1 MRVRNSGLPEMKLTL
16 LAVGMAAVM
25 LVTAC
30 AAAAQTPRSSES
42 PAGSEVPPAPHADL
56 EPGTPPPAET
66 EIGSLTVG
74 DSRVRP
80 ADDMQMVYVPAGS
93 FQMGST
99 QAQIEAAI
107 QLCTM
112 YPDDYNKCRNAQF
125 TEEAP
130 AGDVS
135 LAGFWID
142 RTEVTFSQ
150 YARCVEAGACRTA
163 RLVDLTTDDQGDL
176 PAAGIPW
183 QDATDYCAWAGGSLP
198 SEAQWE
204 YAARGADNLIFP
216 WGNDF
221 ECSGG
226 NFWDD
231 YTGCSDGYA
240 EAAPV
245 GSFPGGQSW
254 CGALDMA
261 GNVWEWVADPFM
273 PYPYLGQSASGGAGH
288 GEQMILR
295 GGSWAYMPAFVRTAF
310 RYPVPITADYQA
322 VGFRC
327 VMDDPG
333 E

>member
-1 MRVRNSGLPEMKLTL
+1 MQVRKSGLADMKFTL
-16 LAVGMAAVM
+16 LSVGMATIL

-30 AAAAQTPRSSES
+30 GAAVQTSRSSAS
-42 PAGSEVPPAPHADL
+42 PAEKDLPPATQTAV
-56 EPGTPPPAET
+56 ETSTPPPAET
-66 EIGSLTVG
+66 EIESMTIG

-80 ADDMQMVYVPAGS
+80 ADEMQMVYVPAGS

-107 QLCTM
+107 QLCSR
-112 YPDDYNKCRNAQF
+112 YPDDYNKCKNAQF

-135 LAGFWID
+135 LTGFWID

-150 YARCVEAGACRTA
+150 YALCVAAGACRTA
-163 RLVDLTTDDQGDL
+163 RLAEIAIDNQGDH

-183 QDATDYCAWAGGSLP
+183 RDAADYCAWAGGSLP
-198 SEAQWE
+198 TEAQWE

-221 ECSGG
+221 DCSGG
-226 NFWDD
+226 NFWDGF
-231 YTGCSDGYA
+231 TGCRDGYA
-240 EAAPV
+240 ESAPV
-245 GSFPGGQSW
+245 GSFQRGQSW

-261 GNVWEWVADPFM
+261 GNVWEWVADPFL
-273 PYPYLGQSASGGAGH
+273 PYPYQGQSASGGAVP

-295 GGSWAYMPAFVRTAF
+295 GGSWAYMPAFVRTTF